1 MLVAP
6 CLSTA
11 EQETASGLVWVV
23 VLGLTFDFL
32 SQNGVP
38 YLGNVDL
45 RKENVIW
52 TKIASLI
59 LPNGA
64 HMVPFYDTES
74 LIPTETPNI
83 GLRLFGNIAPRCLA
97 SLRCVALRPVAMC
110 LPCAPLRC
118 VASRPCRMQA
128 KGALSSDHPQIMS
141 VDSPFRYKTFKGR
154 FPGLL

>member
-97 SLRCVALRPVAMC
+97 SLRCVCLAPRYGVLPRAPVEC
-110 LPCAPLRC
+110 KR
-118 VASRPCRMQA
+118 
-128 KGALSSDHPQIMS
+128 KGLYHLII
-141 VDSPFRYKTFKGR
+141 RK
-154 FPGLL
+154 

>member
-1 MLVAP
+1 MPVAP

-83 GLRLFGNIAPRCLA
+83 GLRLFWQHCAEMPSLVAMCCLAPRCD
-97 SLRCVALRPVAMC
+97 VFALRPVTVCC
-110 LPCAPLRC
+110 LAPLSN
-118 VASRPCRMQA
+118 ASER
-128 KGALSSDHPQIMS
+128 GSII
-141 VDSPFRYKTFKGR
+141 
-154 FPGLL
+154 